1 LSSSCSVSCLLLH
14 GQEGKGTG
22 PVVAGLFRQEACDCR
37 GIADILFVPEQDDA
51 NAFGLC
57 HTAEVN
63 DRDARHT
70 VDRLDAVELE
80 RIDDEMKTIRRSCC
94 ASALFASTLCTIAD
108 IQRLPDRS

>member
-1 LSSSCSVSCLLLH
+1 LLRIVSAPARA
-14 GQEGKGTG
+14 GRKRDG
-22 PVVAGLFRQEACDCR
+22 AYRSGLFRQEARDCR
-37 GIADILFVPEQDDA
+37 GIADILFVPEQDDT

-80 RIDDEMKTIRRSCC
+80 RIDDEMKTILRSCC
-94 ASALFASTLCTIAD
+94 ASALFASMLCTIAD
-108 IQRLPDRS
+108 IPRLPDRS